1 MNRDRIHPSYERFV
15 IEISDKL
22 SDKQYNKLMNEGD
35 YSDDESFLFNNMDNE
50 DFYIEYNLRIKRGTI
65 KNVLLKAQEL
75 RLKLSVLN
83 RRLLK
88 VKAENRRLRKLLDGL
103 KSIEI
108 ED

>member
-1 MNRDRIHPSYERFV
+1 MNNTIHERLLMDRTS
-15 IEISDKL
+15 SL
-22 SDKQYNKLMNEGD
+22 S
-35 YSDDESFLFNNMDNE
+35 
-50 DFYIEYNLRIKRGTI
+50 EYNLDKFINI
-65 KNVLLKAQEL
+65 SVLETCERL
-75 RLKLSVLN
+75 RHKISVLN

>member
-1 MNRDRIHPSYERFV
+1 MNRDRIHPSYEKFV
-15 IEISDKL
+15 IDISDKL
-22 SDKQYNKLMNEGD
+22 SDKQYNKLMIEGD
-35 YSDDESFLFNNMDNE
+35 YSDEESFLYTHMEDE
-50 DFYIEYNLRIKRGTI
+50 DFFAEYSLSMKRSTI
-65 KNVLLKAQEL
+65 KLVLLKAQEL
-75 RLKLSVLN
+75 RYKLSVLN